1 MITVDLVG
9 GIRKAVGFSTV
20 NINVTNSSI
29 NELLA
34 LLEREYDLE
43 NKIKEDEIMIAINGV
58 ESSVMGG
65 RGAKISSGDTVTILS
80 VVHGG

>member
-1 MITVDLVG
+1 MVG
-9 GIRKAVGFSTV
+9 GIRKAAGFSTV

-29 NELLA
+29 NELLT

-43 NKIKEDEIMIAINGV
+43 NKIKEDEIMIAINGI
-58 ESSVMGG
+58 ESSVIGG

>member
-1 MITVDLVG
+1 MITIDLVG
-9 GIRKAVGFSTV
+9 RIRKTAGFSTV

-29 NELLA
+29 NEILT
-34 LLEREYDLE
+34 LLEKEYDLE

>member
-1 MITVDLVG
+1 MITVDLLG
-9 GIRKAVGFSTV
+9 GIRRTAGFSKV

-29 NELLA
+29 NEILA
-34 LLEREYDLE
+34 LLEKEYDLK

-58 ESSVMGG
+58 ESSVLGG
-65 RGAKISSGDTVTILS
+65 RGAKISSGDTITILS

>member
-1 MITVDLVG
+1 LITVDFLG
-9 GIRKAVGFSTV
+9 GIRKIAGFSTV

-29 NELLA
+29 NEILT

-43 NKIKEDEIMIAINGV
+43 NKIKESEIMIAINGV
-58 ESSVMGG
+58 ESSVLGG

>member
-9 GIRKAVGFSTV
+9 GIRRTAGFSTV
-20 NINVTNSSI
+20 SINVTNSSI
-29 NELLA
+29 NEILA
-34 LLEREYDLE
+34 LLEKEYDLE
-43 NKIKEDEIMIAINGV
+43 NKIKENEIMIAINGV
-58 ESSVMGG
+58 ESSVLGG

>member
-1 MITVDLVG
+1 MVG
-9 GIRKAVGFSTV
+9 GIRKAAGFSTV
-20 NINVTNSSI
+20 NINVTNSSV
-29 NELLA
+29 NELLT

-43 NKIKEDEIMIAINGV
+43 NKIKEDEIMIAINGI
-58 ESSVMGG
+58 ESSVIGG

>member
-1 MITVDLVG
+1 MITVDLLG
-9 GIRKAVGFSTV
+9 GIRKLAGFSKV

-29 NELLA
+29 NEILT

-43 NKIKEDEIMIAINGV
+43 NKIKESEIMIAINGV
-58 ESSVMGG
+58 ESSVLGG

>member
-1 MITVDLVG
+1 MITVDLLG
-9 GIRKAVGFSTV
+9 GIRKTAGFSKV

-29 NELLA
+29 NEILA
-34 LLEREYDLE
+34 LLEKEYDLK

-58 ESSVMGG
+58 ESSVLGG
-65 RGAKISSGDTVTILS
+65 RGAKISSGDTITILS

>member
-9 GIRKAVGFSTV
+9 GIRKAAGFSTV

-29 NELLA
+29 NEILT
-34 LLEREYDLE
+34 LLEKEYDLE

>member
-1 MITVDLVG
+1 MITVDFLG
-9 GIRKAVGFSTV
+9 GIRKIAGFSTV

-29 NELLA
+29 NEILTLLK
-34 LLEREYDLE
+34 REYDLE
-43 NKIKEDEIMIAINGV
+43 NKIKESEIMIAINGV
-58 ESSVMGG
+58 ESSVLGG

>member
-1 MITVDLVG
+1 MVG
-9 GIRKAVGFSTV
+9 GIRKAAGFSTV

-29 NELLA
+29 NELLT

-43 NKIKEDEIMIAINGV
+43 NKIKEDEIMIAINGI
-58 ESSVMGG
+58 ESSVIGG

-80 VVHGG
+80 VVHGGWL

>member
-9 GIRKAVGFSTV
+9 GIRKAAGFSTV

-29 NELLA
+29 NELLT

>member
-1 MITVDLVG
+1 LITVDLVG
-9 GIRKAVGFSTV
+9 GIRKAAGFSTV
-20 NINVTNSSI
+20 NINVTNSSV
-29 NELLA
+29 NELLT

-43 NKIKEDEIMIAINGV
+43 NKIKEDEIMIAINGI
-58 ESSVMGG
+58 ESSVIGG

>member
-1 MITVDLVG
+1 LITVDLVG
-9 GIRKAVGFSTV
+9 GIRKAAGFSTV

-29 NELLA
+29 NELLT

>member
-1 MITVDLVG
+1 MITVDLLG
-9 GIRKAVGFSTV
+9 GIRKTAGFSKV

-29 NELLA
+29 DEILA
-34 LLEREYDLE
+34 LLEKEYDLK

-58 ESSVMGG
+58 ESSVLGG
-65 RGAKISSGDTVTILS
+65 RGAKISSGDTITILS

>member
-1 MITVDLVG
+1 LITVDLVG
-9 GIRKAVGFSTV
+9 GIRKAAGFSTV
-20 NINVTNSSI
+20 NINVTNSSV
-29 NELLA
+29 NELLT

-43 NKIKEDEIMIAINGV
+43 NKVKEDEIMIAINGV

>member
-1 MITVDLVG
+1 MVG
-9 GIRKAVGFSTV
+9 GIRKAAGFSTV
-20 NINVTNSSI
+20 NINVTNSSV
-29 NELLA
+29 NELLT

>member
-1 MITVDLVG
+1 LITIDLVG
-9 GIRKAVGFSTV
+9 GIRKTAGFSTV

-29 NELLA
+29 NEILTI
-34 LLEREYDLE
+34 LEKEYDLE

>member
-1 MITVDLVG
+1 LITVDLVG
-9 GIRKAVGFSTV
+9 GIRKAAGFSTV
-20 NINVTNSSI
+20 NINIANSSI
-29 NELLA
+29 NELLT

-65 RGAKISSGDTVTILS
+65 REAKISSGDTVTILS

>member
-1 MITVDLVG
+1 LITVDFLG
-9 GIRKAVGFSTV
+9 GIRKIAGFSTV

-29 NELLA
+29 NEILT

-43 NKIKEDEIMIAINGV
+43 NKIKESEIMIAINGV
-58 ESSVMGG
+58 ESSVLGG

-80 VVHGG
+80 VLHGG

>member
-1 MITVDLVG
+1 MITVDLLG
-9 GIRKAVGFSTV
+9 GIRKTAGFSTV

-29 NELLA
+29 NEILA
-34 LLEREYDLE
+34 LLEKEYDLK

-58 ESSVMGG
+58 ESSVLGG
-65 RGAKISSGDTVTILS
+65 RGAKISSGDTITILS

>member
-9 GIRKAVGFSTV
+9 GIRKAAGFSTV

-29 NELLA
+29 NELLT

-43 NKIKEDEIMIAINGV
+43 NKIKEDEIMIAINGI
-58 ESSVMGG
+58 ESSVIGG

>member
-1 MITVDLVG
+1 LITVDLVG
-9 GIRKAVGFSTV
+9 GIRKAAGFSTV

-29 NELLA
+29 NELLT
-34 LLEREYDLE
+34 LLVREYDLE

-58 ESSVMGG
+58 ESSVIGG